1 MATSRITYNVFEI
14 LEKVSA
20 AKKKAD
26 KIKILKENES
36 TALLTVLQGCYH
48 PRIKLS
54 LPEGA
59 PPYEACDAHNAPSNL
74 HKKWKDFGYF
84 TGKQAQKLGK
94 IKVER
99 MFIQLLESIHPQ
111 DAKIVLQMKDK
122 KPFKGLTTAVVQ
134 EAYPNL
140 IPPV

>member
-1 MATSRITYNVFEI
+1 M
-14 LEKVSA
+14 
-20 AKKKAD
+20 
-26 KIKILKENES
+26 
-36 TALLTVLQGCYH
+36 
-48 PRIKLS
+48 
-54 LPEGA
+54 PEGA
-59 PPYEACDAHNAPSNL
+59 PPYTACDAHNAPSNL

-84 TGKQAQKLGK
+84 TGNQAQKLGK